1 MVNFKEKAH
10 IYVNF
15 IKDNFMI
22 VSKDGTV
29 KRFYEEKN
37 HWKIQEDFILNKA
50 TGRDVILKSR
60 QLGFSSIIL
69 AIFTTDFLLKDNSY
83 SMVIAD
89 KSDNAED
96 LLARVKFYIKSFEET
111 NQVKLDLKYNSKY
124 ELYNEAINSTY
135 KIGTAENKE
144 VGRSKSLTGLHL
156 SEFAFYQDPEAILRS
171 ALQAVVPDGKIFVE
185 TTANGFNFFKT
196 FWEECKRGE
205 RPFNSLFY
213 KASDFYSQ
221 DFLNQKKLELK
232 EFFSQEYPETDIEA
246 FISSGQNY
254 FDKQALK
261 WYLENI
267 KEPIKN
273 DLIYV

>member
-1 MVNFKEKAH
+1 MANFKEKAH

-29 KRFYEEKN
+29 KRFYDDKN
-37 HWKIQEDFILNKA
+37 HWRIQEDFILNKA
-50 TGRDVILKSR
+50 AGRDVILKPR

-96 LLARVKFYIKSFEET
+96 LLARVKFYIKSFEEI

-171 ALQAVVPDGKIFVE
+171 ALQAVVPDGKIFIE

-196 FWEECKRGE
+196 FLEECKRGE
-205 RPFNSLFY
+205 RPFNPLFY

-232 EFFSQEYPETDIEA
+232 EFFNQEYPETDIDS

-261 WYLENI
+261 WYLENF

-273 DLIYV
+273 DLNYV